1 MTSGEQERASDL
13 QRVRDLMDLHDGRP
27 GPVATLDDKEM
38 AAVLR
43 AARRIAVV
51 GASSNPARPSY
62 GVFAY
67 LLGQGYECVP
77 INPNET
83 EVQGV
88 PAFATIGEAVT
99 ATGPVDI
106 VDMFRRS
113 ELCVPHAE
121 EAVAVGAAV
130 SYTHLTLPTTPYV

>member
-1 MTSGEQERASDL
+1 MTSGEQDRASDL
-13 QRVRDLMDLHDGRP
+13 QRVRDLMDLQDGRP

-67 LLGQGYECVP
+67 LLGQGYE
-77 INPNET
+77 
-83 EVQGV
+83 
-88 PAFATIGEAVT
+88 
-99 ATGPVDI
+99 
-106 VDMFRRS
+106 
-113 ELCVPHAE
+113 
-121 EAVAVGAAV
+121 
-130 SYTHLTLPTTPYV
+130 